1 MTREKLP
8 GRGRLLLAG
17 LAASLA
23 GAVAA
28 WAGYTLLMMA
38 LTSPGAAL
46 AAAPS
51 LLGFF
56 LLIGWPIA
64 LVGVLVAGPL
74 LYYLLARQKLLRRL
88 PVALAGAAVG
98 AVVLPFA
105 WLELVSLLGD
115 LPGAGG
121 AVIIGALSGFA
132 AGWAFWKASRPTDR
146 ADRREAA
153 PAP

>member
-1 MTREKLP
+1 MTERILP

-23 GAVAA
+23 GAVVA
-28 WAGYTLLMMA
+28 WAGYTVLMMILA
-38 LTSPGAAL
+38 GPRAAL

-74 LYYLLARQKLLRRL
+74 LYYLLARQELLRRL

-98 AVVLPFA
+98 AVVLPLA
-105 WLELVSLLGD
+105 WLELVSLLGE

-132 AGWAFWKASRPTDR
+132 AASVFWKVSAPADR
-146 ADRREAA
+146 AGTREAA

>member
-1 MTREKLP
+1 
-8 GRGRLLLAG
+8 RLLLAG
-17 LAASLA
+17 LTASLT
-23 GAVAA
+23 GAVVA
-28 WAGYTLLMMA
+28 WAGYTVLMMA
-38 LTSPGAAL
+38 LAGPGAAL

-64 LVGVLVAGPL
+64 LLGVLVAGPL
-74 LYYLLARQKLLRRL
+74 LYYLLARQGLLRRL

-98 AVVLPFA
+98 AVVLPLA

-146 ADRREAA
+146 ADRREA
-153 PAP
+153 